1 MTAERSDSLIY
12 LRVLAPPLLLATLT
26 LAVMLQRLAA
36 QGLKPARASG
46 YLHCTQ
52 SNC

>member
-12 LRVLAPPLLLATLT
+12 LCVLAPLLLATLT

-36 QGLKPARASG
+36 QGLKPARA
-46 YLHCTQ
+46 
-52 SNC
+52 